1 MRYEQYSEDATL
13 NHFDRW
19 MDKVG
24 KQLDRITE
32 PVLKDTLYE
41 LLHATLN
48 YVDREDENAMG
59 ATNHVES
66 KLEELDDE
74 VGELYVAHDYEER
87 IADLESKVAK
97 LHG

>member
-13 NHFDRW
+13 EHFDEW
-19 MDKVG
+19 TDTVG
-24 KQLDRITE
+24 KQLDRITD
-32 PVLKDTLYE
+32 PVLKDALYE

-87 IADLESKVAK
+87 IADLESKI
-97 LHG
+97 HG

>member
-1 MRYEQYSEDATL
+1 MRYEEYSEDATL
-13 NHFDRW
+13 DHFDKW
-19 MDKVG
+19 TDIVG
-24 KQLDRITE
+24 KQLDRITD

-48 YVDREDENAMG
+48 YVNREDENAMG

>member
-13 NHFDRW
+13 EHFDRW
-19 MDKVG
+19 TDTVG
-24 KQLDRITE
+24 KQLDRITD
-32 PVLKDTLYE
+32 PVLKDALYE

-87 IADLESKVAK
+87 IADLESKI
-97 LHG
+97 HG

>member
-1 MRYEQYSEDATL
+1 MRYEEYSEDATL
-13 NHFDRW
+13 DHFDKW
-19 MDKVG
+19 TDIVG
-24 KQLDRITE
+24 KQLDRI
-32 PVLKDTLYE
+32 
-41 LLHATLN
+41 
-48 YVDREDENAMG
+48 
-59 ATNHVES
+59 NHVES

>member
-1 MRYEQYSEDATL
+1 M
-13 NHFDRW
+13 
-19 MDKVG
+19 
-24 KQLDRITE
+24 
-32 PVLKDTLYE
+32 YE

>member
-1 MRYEQYSEDATL
+1 
-13 NHFDRW
+13 
-19 MDKVG
+19 
-24 KQLDRITE
+24 
-32 PVLKDTLYE
+32 
-41 LLHATLN
+41 LN

>member
-1 MRYEQYSEDATL
+1 MRYANYSEDATL
-13 NHFDRW
+13 EHFDEW
-19 MDKVG
+19 TVTVG
-24 KQLDRITE
+24 KQLDRITD

-74 VGELYVAHDYEER
+74 VGELYVVNDYEER
-87 IADLESKVAK
+87 IADLERQVAK
-97 LHG
+97 KRG